1 MLQSQLRGTD
11 LTKLGKIWATFKI
24 IVGTIWRHIRAIPC
38 MQAFLSCRN
47 TTCHAVIIAIQSP
60 QPRHDLQLFM
70 NGSLVSLCGTRHIH
84 CWKKLGGF
92 RCMGLKTLYCKAL
105 CDVKFCQIE
114 GNGRKFRHIELSNI
128 ASSVNFFN
136 CVYCLSDGANLCHS
150 FFASLYLPAVC
161 IISFNFLPCCI
172 SLSSCRVYNLF

>member
-1 MLQSQLRGTD
+1 MH
-11 LTKLGKIWATFKI
+11 A
-24 IVGTIWRHIRAIPC
+24 PC
-38 MQAFLSCRN
+38 QNAFLSCRN

-70 NGSLVSLCGTRHIH
+70 NGSLVSLCSTRHKY
-84 CWKKLGGF
+84 CWKNLGGF
-92 RCMGLKTLYCKAL
+92 RCMLLKTLYCKAL
-105 CDVKFCQIE
+105 CDVKFSQIE
-114 GNGRKFRHIELSNI
+114 GNGSKFRHKELSIAI
-128 ASSVNFFN
+128 ASSVKFYNS
-136 CVYCLSDGANLCHS
+136 VYCLSDWANLCHS